1 MTANQMEMALI
12 AHEWNRLNSYR
23 SLVPMQH
30 LSWNLAKD
38 VRFSNQKLYNQ
49 VKNMLIRSLAYC
61 QMLVD
66 FVGVAMKT
74 PIKKQ
79 QRQKGECRQNMY
91 LIYLYKFYPGAHYCH
106 LCEIEVFNLL
116 FVKEISGKWKIF
128 CVQCARRN
136 NLDDYV
142 VLQQYPVEELQLI
155 FDRFQLHPVCLF
167 NKNIL
172 KHCDS

>member
-1 MTANQMEMALI
+1 
-12 AHEWNRLNSYR
+12 
-23 SLVPMQH
+23 MQH
-30 LSWNLAKD
+30 LCWSLARD

-66 FVGVAMKT
+66 FVGTVMKS

-79 QRQKGECRQNMY
+79 QRQKGECESAFLPSFEFAY
-91 LIYLYKFYPGAHYCH
+91 LPMSNVSSGAHYCQ
-106 LCEIEVFNLL
+106 LCEVEVFNLL
-116 FVKEISGKWKIF
+116 FVKEIGGKWKIF

-142 VLQQYPVEELQLI
+142 VLQQYPFEELQLI
-155 FDRFQLHPVCLF
+155 FDRFQLHPV
-167 NKNIL
+167 IQP
-172 KHCDS
+172 